1 MKLSGFWSRH
11 VQGDQKF
18 IQEDGVGE
26 LTFDQIFSEADKL
39 GPYCRKVP
47 VALVAETTWTFV
59 AAYIALLANNTP
71 FLLLDPKLDLEKVR
85 AINRSFGITETW
97 KPVVGAKFGSALG
110 ALVEIA
116 TSDSHD
122 LSPISSA
129 HPDLAILMPT
139 SGSTGSPKSVRV
151 SRQNLI
157 ESTASIS
164 RYLEMTQE
172 RVLISSLPFH
182 YTYGLSLL
190 NLSLYSGSKIVLTR
204 SSVLSSEFWET
215 FGNAG
220 VTDFSGVPFHFE
232 SFHRHGF
239 PKNAL
244 GSLQCVTQAGGK
256 LPPAITLKF
265 LNYAEDWRCK
275 FFTMYGQTEATPR
288 ISYVPPSRAR
298 EKLGSVGVPIDI
310 GRVTVRNESGEI
322 NPPHAVGQV
331 FYEGPNVCLGY
342 ASSQSDLRR
351 GDLLHGLLETGDQ
364 GYMDEEGYLYL
375 TGRAG
380 REVKVS
386 GHRVNL
392 DEIMNHL
399 GQVGLVAA
407 VTGETDRIIIEVV
420 GSEKDARR
428 ELNSFSG
435 IHPTL
440 VEIHEVDELQRLPN
454 GKLDLAALKHRWNV
468 G

>member
-1 MKLSGFWSRH
+1 M
-11 VQGDQKF
+11 
-18 IQEDGVGE
+18 GE
-26 LTFDQIFSEADKL
+26 LTFDQIFSEADKI
-39 GPYCRKVP
+39 GSRCHGVP
-47 VALVAETTWTFV
+47 VALLAEATWTFV
-59 AAYIALLANNTP
+59 GAYIALLKSSTP
-71 FLLLDPKLDLEKVR
+71 FLLLDPNLDMDKVR
-85 AINRSFGITETW
+85 AISRSFGIAEIW
-97 KPVVGAKFGSALG
+97 SPVLGAKPGSPVG
-110 ALVEIA
+110 DLVQIA
-116 TSDSHD
+116 SSNPHD
-122 LSPISSA
+122 LSSSSSA

-164 RYLEMTQE
+164 RYLEMTHE

-204 SSVLSSEFWET
+204 RSALSSEFWET

-232 SFHRHGF
+232 SFQRHGF

-244 GSLQCVTQAGGK
+244 GSLQYVTQAGGK

-265 LNYAEDWRCK
+265 LNYAENWGFK
-275 FFTMYGQTEATPR
+275 YFTMYGQTEATPR
-288 ISYVPPSRAR
+288 ISYLPPSRAR

-310 GRVTVRNESGEI
+310 GRVTVRNEEGVI
-322 NPPHAVGQV
+322 NAPHVVGQV
-331 FYEGPNVCLGY
+331 IYEGPNVCLGY
-342 ASSQSDLRR
+342 ASSQSDLQR
-351 GDLLHGLLETGDQ
+351 GDSLQGFLETGDQ
-364 GYMDEEGYLYL
+364 GYLDEDGYLFL

-392 DEIMNHL
+392 DEVMNHL
-399 GQVGLVAA
+399 GQVGLVTA

-420 GSEKDARR
+420 GSATEVRR
-428 ELNSFSG
+428 ELSSFLG

-454 GKLDLAALKHRWNV
+454 GKLDFSALKLRWNV